1 MEALPVEEQ
10 QNDSVFQKKEEA
22 KQDQINVLD
31 VEVTNENVALNIL
44 ITFVNLAQKR
54 GAFNLNES
62 AKIWECI
69 KQFQKSSSK

>member
-1 MEALPVEEQ
+1 METLPVEEQ
-10 QNDSVFQKKEEA
+10 QNETVIQKKEEE
-22 KQDQINVLD
+22 KKDQINVLD

-62 AKIWECI
+62 SKIWECI
-69 KQFQKSSSK
+69 KQFQKSSK

>member
-10 QNDSVFQKKEEA
+10 QNDTVFQKKEEET
-22 KQDQINVLD
+22 KDQINVLD

-62 AKIWECI
+62 SKIWECI